1 MDLYKLEKAA
11 MIVFEMCRQHPEIC
25 PHDYEWCCTKINEDG
40 KYVEYYRCNLCGSE
54 YKHIK
59 D

>member
-1 MDLYKLEKAA
+1 MDLYTLEKAA

-25 PHDYEWCCTKINEDG
+25 PHDYEWYCTRTNEDG
-40 KYVEYYRCNLCGSE
+40 EYVEYYRCNLCDSE
-54 YKHIK
+54 YQRIK